1 MSASTTTTLSN
12 TSLVDTMRH
21 ACKLIAPVWSLENF
35 VAVNPYLGYTDK
47 PFGDAAKDL
56 AAAGGVRMT
65 LPLEFYLKKM
75 EEGRITEDHITAALK
90 RHNVSHSTTHFIN
103 AAHGLN
109 NQGVEMYSVASFADI
124 ATQSTD
130 KNWNRFALGR
140 ITSWAAS
147 YFDNGQAA
155 WNTSDHGLRPFAAW
169 KKEASIDKTTEL
181 NGLVG
186 FREIVRGLPTDPV
199 QATEWALEKLA
210 LPEQGRALYLHRLLV
225 KHGGWS
231 AFAARQDWESNLY
244 GRLDGV
250 LMEFL
255 AILACLEAALLVSLG
270 DSHVETKWNEAKEIL
285 SIEKVQDRLN
295 THLEHHLI
303 FQEAFDL
310 SYQERLIQKF
320 TPQPRPKADDKK
332 LAPKAQAIFCID
344 VRSEV
349 FRRNL
354 EQVDARIETLG
365 FAGFFGFPIS
375 YVRLGH
381 ESGEASCPVLLPT
394 GPVINEQLPD
404 PKAHKRAVNKRI
416 ASRALKQTWKS
427 FKSSAVSNF
436 SFVSPLGMSYLPK
449 IFTDSFGL
457 TRPVPHPNKTG
468 LSKAY
473 LRAKSIDLTY
483 KDADGKTQGI
493 PVDQQITM
501 AKNALTAMSLT
512 KDFAP
517 FVLITGHGSSMVNNP
532 HATGYDCGACGGHS
546 GDGNARVAAAV
557 LNQSEVREALEQDGI
572 VIPSTTTFL
581 ACLHDTTT
589 DELTILNEADVSPE
603 AQNALDELK
612 TTLKLAGSTSRQERA
627 SRMHISPGAS
637 AEKEVLF
644 RSKDWSQTRPEWGL
658 AGCSAFVVA
667 PRSRTK
673 DINLEGQSFLHSYNW
688 EQDQNFG
695 VLEAIMTA
703 PMVVTSWIN
712 LQYYGSA
719 VDNTHMGSGNKTLH
733 NVTAGIGV
741 LEGYSGDLRTGLP
754 WQAVHDGDDFQHE
767 PIRLNVII
775 EAPLDAITGVLEKHA
790 SVKNLCDH
798 GWIQLLAMD
807 EYGTISH
814 RYSGNLTWESL
825 RSAAA

>member
-35 VAVNPYLGYTDK
+35 VAVNPYLGYTEK

-90 RHNVSHSTTHFIN
+90 RHNVSHNVTHFIN
-103 AAHGLN
+103 TAHGLN

-155 WNTSDHGLRPFAAW
+155 WNTSDRGLRPFAAW

-181 NGLVG
+181 NGLAG

-199 QATEWALEKLA
+199 EATEWALEKLA

-244 GRLDGV
+244 GGPDGV

-270 DSHVETKWNEAKEIL
+270 DSHVESKWNEAKEIL

-320 TPQPRPKADDKK
+320 TPQSRPKADDKK

-468 LSKAY
+468 LSKAD

-557 LNQSEVREALEQDGI
+557 LNQSEVREALEQEGI

-603 AQNALDELK
+603 AQNTLDELK
-612 TTLKLAGSTSRQERA
+612 TSLKLAGSTSRQERA

-673 DINLEGQSFLHSYNW
+673 NINLEGQSFLHSYNW

-814 RYSGNLTWESL
+814 RYSGNLMWESL